1 MRVNIMIYNFDN
13 RNDFNSTCYAPLC
26 PSDLTDLLY
35 YQMVAAINN
44 SGSGTGGSGT
54 SGSGTGTGTGG
65 SGTSAVSNVVLFK
78 YTLTSDDMNNK
89 QFQLPYTVSDTNDVF
104 FISPVGSSFISGVD
118 FDIVNNKYINWMN
131 YSATAEILTV
141 GTPVIVVYYKT

>member
-1 MRVNIMIYNFDN
+1 MIYTFDN
-13 RNDFNSTCYAPLC
+13 RNDYNSTCYAPLC

-44 SGSGTGGSGT
+44 GGS
-54 SGSGTGTGTGG
+54 GTGTGG
-65 SGTSAVSNVVLFK
+65 SGTGTSGSGTSATSNVVLFK
-78 YTLTSDDMNNK
+78 YALTSNDISNK

-104 FISPVGSSFISGVD
+104 FISPVGASFISGVD
-118 FDIVNNKYINWMN
+118 FDIVNNKYINWGN
-131 YSATAEILTV
+131 YSATTGVLTV

>member
-1 MRVNIMIYNFDN
+1 MIYTFDN
-13 RNDFNSTCYAPLC
+13 RNDYNSTCYAPLY

-44 SGSGTGGSGT
+44 GGSGT
-54 SGSGTGTGTGG
+54 STGGSGTGTGTGG
-65 SGTSAVSNVVLFK
+65 SGTTGTSATSNVVLFK
-78 YTLTSDDMNNK
+78 YTLTSNDISSK

-104 FISPVGSSFISGVD
+104 FISPVGASFISGVD

>member
-1 MRVNIMIYNFDN
+1 MIYTFDN
-13 RNDFNSTCYAPLC
+13 RNDYNSTCYAPLC

-44 SGSGTGGSGT
+44 G
-54 SGSGTGTGTGG
+54 GSGTGTGTGG
-65 SGTSAVSNVVLFK
+65 SGTGTSGSGTSATSNVVLFK
-78 YTLTSDDMNNK
+78 YALTSNDISNK

-104 FISPVGSSFISGVD
+104 FISPVGASFISGVD
-118 FDIVNNKYINWMN
+118 FDIVNNKYINWGN
-131 YSATAEILTV
+131 YSATTGVLTV

>member
-1 MRVNIMIYNFDN
+1 MIYTFDN
-13 RNDFNSTCYAPLC
+13 RNDFNSTCYAPLY

-44 SGSGTGGSGT
+44 SGSGTGTGTGGS
-54 SGSGTGTGTGG
+54 GTGTGG
-65 SGTSAVSNVVLFK
+65 SGTGTGGSGTTNTSNVVLFK
-78 YTLTSDDMNNK
+78 YTLTSNDISSK

-104 FISPVGSSFISGVD
+104 FISPVGASFISGVD
-118 FDIVNNKYINWMN
+118 FDIVNNQYINWIN

>member
-1 MRVNIMIYNFDN
+1 MIYTFDN
-13 RNDFNSTCYAPLC
+13 RNDFNSTCYAPLY

-44 SGSGTGGSGT
+44 GGSGTGTSGSGTTGSGT
-54 SGSGTGTGTGG
+54 SGSGTSG
-65 SGTSAVSNVVLFK
+65 SGTSTTSNVVLFK
-78 YTLTSDDMNNK
+78 YTLTSTDISNK

-104 FISPVGSSFISGVD
+104 FISPVGASFISGVD
-118 FDIVNNKYINWMN
+118 FDIVNNKYINWGN

>member
-1 MRVNIMIYNFDN
+1 MIYTFDN

-44 SGSGTGGSGT
+44 GGSGTGGSGAGTGT
-54 SGSGTGTGTGG
+54 SGSGT
-65 SGTSAVSNVVLFK
+65 SATSNVVLFK
-78 YTLTSDDMNNK
+78 YTLTSNDINNK
-89 QFQLPYTVSDTNDVF
+89 QFQLPSTVSDTNDVF
-104 FISPVGSSFISGVD
+104 FISPVGASFISGVD
-118 FDIVNNKYINWMN
+118 FDIVNNNKYINWMN
-131 YSATAEILTV
+131 YSTTAEILTV